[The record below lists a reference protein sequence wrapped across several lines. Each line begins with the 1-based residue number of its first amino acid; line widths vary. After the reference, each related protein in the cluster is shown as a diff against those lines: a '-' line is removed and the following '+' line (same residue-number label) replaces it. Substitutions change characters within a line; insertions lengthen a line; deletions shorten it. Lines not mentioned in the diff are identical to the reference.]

1 VDTLPDDGPVFLK
14 KYADYIAGS
23 ASIPDTWRQASEPFS
38 KIEEDP
44 NHGWF
49 REQFSFMTEVPRSR
63 YEFVLALYRE
73 NLRIETSDPENA
85 HRMNVR
91 WTGMPPRRF
100 MATSS
105 QTCDICAKGGPRAKT
120 PPSWNRPAR
129 SMWPGWGITSETD
142 HNRCTTRCIT
152 MAGMG

>member
-73 NLRIETSDPENA
+73 NLRIEKSDPENA

-91 WTGMPPRRF
+91 WTGMPPPRS

-105 QTCDICAKGGPRAKT
+105 QTCDICAKGGPRAQT
-120 PPSWNRPAR
+120 PPS
-129 SMWPGWGITSETD
+129 
-142 HNRCTTRCIT
+142 
-152 MAGMG
+152 